1 MMTILPLYLQ
11 DTFGQSPA
19 VAGLAMIPFALPLLV
34 CPMIGGKLASRI
46 SGRALLAL
54 GLAVV
59 ALGNALTAGA
69 VVAGLGY
76 WAAAIGMFVTGSGA
90 GLLNS
95 ETTKVQISAVPP
107 ARAGMA
113 SGVAATTRF
122 VGIVVGLAV
131 LGAMLSAVT
140 EASLGRLGAALA
152 QNEPLDW
159 HALGLRIVGGDAAG
173 ALALVPNEVRTA
185 IASVVHQS
193 VAAGFGAAFAIG
205 AVVAILSSM
214 LSWRLI
220 RAADT
225 RPSTPQNRPISMAR
239 ALTPE
244 VIAAANVKF
253 APR

>member
-1 MMTILPLYLQ
+1 
-11 DTFGQSPA
+11 
-19 VAGLAMIPFALPLLV
+19 
-34 CPMIGGKLASRI
+34 
-46 SGRALLAL
+46 LAL

-113 SGVAATTRF
+113 SGIAATTRF

-140 EASLGRLGAALA
+140 ETSLRRLGTPLA
-152 QNEPLDW
+152 PNQPLDW

-173 ALALVPNEVRTA
+173 ALTLVPNEVRIA

-193 VAAGFGAAFAIG
+193 IAAGFGAALAIG
-205 AVVAILSSM
+205 AVVAMVSSM
-214 LSWRLI
+214 SSWLLI

-225 RPSTPQNRPISMAR
+225 RPSKSQRTLAS
-239 ALTPE
+239 
-244 VIAAANVKF
+244 AAEPSP
-253 APR
+253 PRVVHAAK